1 MCEECSEQL
10 LAYRKF
16 SMLVV
21 TMPIVIF
28 MGLVSRINISQCDGE
43 NSLNAERIGVPIKEK
58 GYLPRVQPRS
68 EWQKYQNNPPSN
80 WTFLLSTDFCS
91 EELGG
96 VFSRMERSFW
106 QLVRATFKV
115 WLKRFLGSRCPP
127 SLLEPGC
134 PQAWGWPWKP
144 INGKPQNGGKVPSTH
159 SNELDPAGSKL

>member
-96 VFSRMERSFW
+96 VFSRMERSF
-106 QLVRATFKV
+106 
-115 WLKRFLGSRCPP
+115 
-127 SLLEPGC
+127 
-134 PQAWGWPWKP
+134 
-144 INGKPQNGGKVPSTH
+144 
-159 SNELDPAGSKL
+159 